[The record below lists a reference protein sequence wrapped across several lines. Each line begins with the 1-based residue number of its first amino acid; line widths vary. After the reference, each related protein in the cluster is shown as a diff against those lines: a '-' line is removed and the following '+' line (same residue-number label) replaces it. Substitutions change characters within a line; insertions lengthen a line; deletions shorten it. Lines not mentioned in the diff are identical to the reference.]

1 METSDFTWSTTYR
14 GYIVPNYSVLL
25 KKFPP
30 LINIGK
36 TFMCLNMMS
45 VPTIVRGL
53 IDLIEVVHKSETCK
67 GNFDNKCTSLPTI
80 HGGILMNQSSKLM

>member
-1 METSDFTWSTTYR
+1 METSDFTWSATYR

-30 LINIGK
+30 SINTGK
-36 TFMCLNMMS
+36 TVMCLKMIS
-45 VPTIVRGL
+45 VPTIVCGL

-67 GNFDNKCTSLPTI
+67 
-80 HGGILMNQSSKLM
+80 